1 MLTSLPQWGPVAAAA
16 GALLQNPKADFF
28 AAEPDRLD
36 RFTGAAAGVFVD
48 ASKQRLSGAALTALH
63 DVLAARGFAE
73 RKNTLLTGGIIN
85 PTEDRPA
92 LHTAA
97 RGGGL
102 CPQAIAAATDL
113 RDQARDFANA
123 VRSGART
130 GASGQPLR
138 TIVHIGIGGSDLGP
152 RLLLEALKHVREP
165 GIDVRFAANV
175 DAADMNDAL
184 EGADPETTLFIV
196 ASKSFTTQETRTNAE
211 TARNWLLQN
220 MSAKAAAQ
228 HVAAVTAKPDRAKA
242 FGVAD
247 DAIFPFDE
255 GVGGR
260 YSLWSSVSLAIDIG
274 LEAGMFDRLLAG
286 GAAMDAHFAQ
296 APLDQNVP
304 VLLACVDV
312 FNRNALEIGSRVVAP
327 YSKRLRLLPNYLQQL
342 EMESNGKGVD
352 LADNPTGTTSPVVWG
367 AEGTNAQHAF
377 FQQLHQGPD
386 FLPVEF
392 IGLLDDGEAR
402 PEHSR
407 ALMANMLAQ
416 GEALLKGRDLATAK
430 AEGEAEGLPADKA
443 ASIAAHRVCPGGRG
457 STTILL
463 DDLAPERVGALIA
476 LFEHKTFVNAVFW
489 DINPFDQWGV
499 ELGKVLAKGTMSSLT
514 KSNLAG
520 ANGAGDHDPST
531 AALLAKVKVALG

>member
-1 MLTSLPQWGPVAAAA
+1 MLTSLPQWAAVAAEAD
-16 GALLQNPKADFF
+16 ALVHAPKTDFF
-28 AAEPDRLD
+28 ALETDRMD
-36 RFTGAAAGVFVD
+36 RFSGSAVGLHVD
-48 ASKQRLSGAALTALH
+48 ASKQRVSGAALTALH
-63 DVLAARGFAE
+63 QVLVARGFDE
-73 RKNTLLTGGIIN
+73 RRQTLLSGGIIN

-92 LHTAA
+92 LHSAA

-102 CPQAIAAATDL
+102 SAEAIAAAQSL
-113 RDQARDFANA
+113 REHARTFANA

-152 RLLLEALKHVREP
+152 RLLLEALKHSREP

-175 DAADMNDAL
+175 DAADINDAL

-220 MSAKAAAQ
+220 MDAKAAAQ

-247 DAIFPFDE
+247 DAIFAFDE

-274 LEAGMFDRLLAG
+274 LEEGMFDRLLAG
-286 GAAMDAHFAQ
+286 GAAMDAHFAE
-296 APLDQNVP
+296 AHLTCNLP
-304 VLLACVDV
+304 VLLASVDV
-312 FNRNALEIGSRVVAP
+312 FNRNGLGIGSRVVAP

-352 LADNPTGTTSPVVWG
+352 LADKPAGTTSPVVWG

-377 FQQLHQGPD
+377 FQQLHQGSD

-392 IGLLDDGEAR
+392 LGLLDDGEAR
-402 PEHSR
+402 PEHTR

-416 GEALLKGRDLATAK
+416 GEALLKGRDLQSAK
-430 AEGEAEGLPADKA
+430 AEGEAEGLAADKA

-514 KSNLAG
+514 G
-520 ANGAGDHDPST
+520 TNGGGDHDPST
-531 AALLAKVKVALG
+531 AALLAKVAAAAAG